1 MVWRIWPQ
9 HVQLA
14 TEESWSQQQRTTPA
28 EAELKEMNRA
38 NIYDY
43 VYNINILYNVH
54 LYICMYVCMLG

>member
-1 MVWRIWPQ
+1 MVWHIWPQ

-14 TEESWSQQQRTTPA
+14 TEESWSQHQRTTPA

-43 VYNINILYNVH
+43 IYNINILYNVH